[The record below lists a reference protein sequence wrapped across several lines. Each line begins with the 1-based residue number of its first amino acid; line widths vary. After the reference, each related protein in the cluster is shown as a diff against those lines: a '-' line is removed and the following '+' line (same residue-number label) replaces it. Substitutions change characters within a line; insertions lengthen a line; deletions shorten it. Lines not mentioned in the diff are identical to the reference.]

1 MCFIRFGNWI
11 VCNLRKIENILVK
24 EILENFFKNIIFDL
38 KIKKIKINRKRII

>member
-24 EILENFFKNIIFDL
+24 ENFFKNIIFDL